1 MEYDA
6 GPPDRLSVSQA
17 TSEPPPKN
25 RRKKPARP
33 QDWSEA
39 ELGRLKA
46 MVRKKIGAREIAIA
60 LDRHV
65 GSVKRK
71 LRELRLM
78 PRKR

>member
-1 MEYDA
+1 
-6 GPPDRLSVSQA
+6 
-17 TSEPPPKN
+17 
-25 RRKKPARP
+25 
-33 QDWSEA
+33 
-39 ELGRLKA
+39 